1 MENLKTNLFGIYLNL
16 NSKNSNMEKK
26 LQEIYE
32 KNINNNFVLD
42 KDGVIKSMEESYE
55 LGSKEVLDWLSNME
69 YLSDNITYIIEEW
82 NNIKKKS

>member
-1 MENLKTNLFGIYLNL
+1 
-16 NSKNSNMEKK
+16 MEKK

-32 KNINNNFVLD
+32 KNISNNFMLD

-55 LGSKEVLDWLSNME
+55 LGSKEVLDWLSKMD
-69 YLSDNITYIIEEW
+69 YLSDNINYIIEEW

>member
-1 MENLKTNLFGIYLNL
+1 
-16 NSKNSNMEKK
+16 MEKK

-55 LGSKEVLDWLSNME
+55 LGSKEVLDWLSKIE
-69 YLSDNITYIIEEW
+69 YLSDNINYIIEEW
-82 NNIKKKS
+82 NNINKKSCQTKN

>member
-1 MENLKTNLFGIYLNL
+1 
-16 NSKNSNMEKK
+16 MEKK

-55 LGSKEVLDWLSNME
+55 LGSKEVLDWLSKME
-69 YLSDNITYIIEEW
+69 YLSDNINYIIEEW
-82 NNIKKKS
+82 NNIQKKS

>member
-1 MENLKTNLFGIYLNL
+1 
-16 NSKNSNMEKK
+16 MEKK

-55 LGSKEVLDWLSNME
+55 LGSKEILEWLSKME
-69 YLSDNITYIIEEW
+69 YLSDNINYIIDEW
-82 NNIKKKS
+82 NNINKKS

>member
-1 MENLKTNLFGIYLNL
+1 
-16 NSKNSNMEKK
+16 MEKK

-55 LGSKEVLDWLSNME
+55 LGSKEVLDWLSKME
-69 YLSDNITYIIEEW
+69 YLSDNINYIIEEW
-82 NNIKKKS
+82 NNIIKKS

>member
-1 MENLKTNLFGIYLNL
+1 
-16 NSKNSNMEKK
+16 MEKK

-32 KNINNNFVLD
+32 KNISNNFMLD

-55 LGSKEVLDWLSNME
+55 LGSKEVLDWLSKME
-69 YLSDNITYIIEEW
+69 YLSDNINYIIEEW

>member
-1 MENLKTNLFGIYLNL
+1 M
-16 NSKNSNMEKK
+16 KNK

-55 LGSKEVLDWLSNME
+55 LGSKEVLDWLSKME
-69 YLSDNITYIIEEW
+69 YLSDNINYIIEEW
-82 NNIKKKS
+82 NNINKKS

>member
-1 MENLKTNLFGIYLNL
+1 
-16 NSKNSNMEKK
+16 MEKK

-42 KDGVIKSMEESYE
+42 KDGVVKSMEESYE
-55 LGSKEVLDWLSNME
+55 LGSKEVLDWLSKME
-69 YLSDNITYIIEEW
+69 YLSDNINYIIEEW

>member
-1 MENLKTNLFGIYLNL
+1 
-16 NSKNSNMEKK
+16 MEKK

-55 LGSKEVLDWLSNME
+55 LGSKEVLDWLSKME
-69 YLSDNITYIIEEW
+69 YLSDNINYIIEEW